1 MKKLLVLIMMVV
13 CVLFVF
19 AEGEADE
26 LSNPDELS
34 LEPMYEELDLRIS
47 NVEEY
52 LNVMY
57 DSLSNKADNE
67 RVEALFDQINAKIDE
82 LYAAVNDVNQ
92 FVEAID
98 NLDVSTDILNDQILN
113 IYEILGDHSN
123 ALSSISGIYLTKED
137 ADVAIADIM
146 NRIKSLEAAVNP
158 EQMQSLQE
166 SVNAVEVQN
175 DDILTRLSLLEEY
188 TNLIYD
194 MNNSKVSADDLEQAV
209 SVLKDDIDQISAQLE
224 KVSAKNL
231 EQDKD
236 IIVLYDAVSKLTDE
250 VKKLSGKVSLLET
263 VVMEL
268 RQNSGK

>member
-1 MKKLLVLIMMVV
+1 
-13 CVLFVF
+13 
-19 AEGEADE
+19 
-26 LSNPDELS
+26 
-34 LEPMYEELDLRIS
+34 
-47 NVEEY
+47 
-52 LNVMY
+52 
-57 DSLSNKADNE
+57 
-67 RVEALFDQINAKIDE
+67 
-82 LYAAVNDVNQ
+82 
-92 FVEAID
+92 
-98 NLDVSTDILNDQILN
+98 LN

>member
-1 MKKLLVLIMMVV
+1 
-13 CVLFVF
+13 
-19 AEGEADE
+19 
-26 LSNPDELS
+26 
-34 LEPMYEELDLRIS
+34 
-47 NVEEY
+47 
-52 LNVMY
+52 
-57 DSLSNKADNE
+57 
-67 RVEALFDQINAKIDE
+67 
-82 LYAAVNDVNQ
+82 
-92 FVEAID
+92 
-98 NLDVSTDILNDQILN
+98 
-113 IYEILGDHSN
+113 
-123 ALSSISGIYLTKED
+123 SGIYLTKED

>member
-1 MKKLLVLIMMVV
+1 
-13 CVLFVF
+13 
-19 AEGEADE
+19 
-26 LSNPDELS
+26 
-34 LEPMYEELDLRIS
+34 
-47 NVEEY
+47 
-52 LNVMY
+52 
-57 DSLSNKADNE
+57 
-67 RVEALFDQINAKIDE
+67 
-82 LYAAVNDVNQ
+82 
-92 FVEAID
+92 
-98 NLDVSTDILNDQILN
+98 
-113 IYEILGDHSN
+113 
-123 ALSSISGIYLTKED
+123 LTKED

>member
-1 MKKLLVLIMMVV
+1 M
-13 CVLFVF
+13 
-19 AEGEADE
+19 
-26 LSNPDELS
+26 
-34 LEPMYEELDLRIS
+34 
-47 NVEEY
+47 
-52 LNVMY
+52 
-57 DSLSNKADNE
+57 
-67 RVEALFDQINAKIDE
+67 
-82 LYAAVNDVNQ
+82 NQ

-231 EQDKD
+231 EQD
-236 IIVLYDAVSKLTDE
+236 I
-250 VKKLSGKVSLLET
+250 SLA
-263 VVMEL
+263 
-268 RQNSGK
+268 